1 MFVCLVD
8 RLPDIV
14 VTVEFRV
21 VGVVILLVDEGKTSV
36 LVVGVGDEF
45 GDFSGPLYCKQSKQD
60 QHTSPHQVNMPQS
73 TS

>member
-8 RLPDIV
+8 RLPDMV

-36 LVVGVGDEF
+36 LVVGDEF
-45 GDFSGPLYCKQSKQD
+45 GDFSGPLYCKQSRQD
-60 QHTSPHQVNMPQS
+60 QHTSSYQVNMPQS